1 MIVFENVSK
10 RISKKKYAVENLSFQ
25 VNEGETLVLLGKSGC
40 GKSTTLKMINRLV
53 DPGEGTI
60 YVQGKNILKQDLV
73 ELRRKIGYAVQ
84 EISLF
89 PHMTVE
95 ENIGIIPK
103 LLKWPESQ
111 IEERVDH
118 LLTIFGMDPKIVRK
132 LYPRRLSGGQQQRV
146 GVARALAA
154 DPPILLMDEPFGALD
169 PITREQAQNE
179 FRELSSKINKTVIFV
194 THDLFEAVAI
204 GDRIALMDEG
214 KLLQIATPR
223 EFIAQPPTSFADQFV
238 GKHRFQLSLLTKP
251 IFEYVEKGAQ
261 DEMIP
266 ELKRL
271 DMQSSFYDALNLFRE
286 TRQKSLP
293 VFTDSLYQGELKKEK
308 LLDEVLELLMET
320 PQDRSGN

>member
-53 DPGEGTI
+53 DPGEGAI
-60 YVQGKNILKQDLV
+60 YVQGENILEQDLV

-132 LYPRRLSGGQQQRV
+132 LYPRRL
-146 GVARALAA
+146 
-154 DPPILLMDEPFGALD
+154 
-169 PITREQAQNE
+169 
-179 FRELSSKINKTVIFV
+179 
-194 THDLFEAVAI
+194 
-204 GDRIALMDEG
+204 
-214 KLLQIATPR
+214 
-223 EFIAQPPTSFADQFV
+223 
-238 GKHRFQLSLLTKP
+238 
-251 IFEYVEKGAQ
+251 
-261 DEMIP
+261 
-266 ELKRL
+266 
-271 DMQSSFYDALNLFRE
+271 
-286 TRQKSLP
+286 
-293 VFTDSLYQGELKKEK
+293 
-308 LLDEVLELLMET
+308 
-320 PQDRSGN
+320 